1 MARALLLSCTSLF
14 GPHFLLRARLQWRI
28 VALMNSLRLS
38 EKKHF
43 IYARAHD
50 RGREIAGPSTSVG
63 MTILWHPPHV
73 HRETVQ
79 PSDRI
84 VIPTEVEG
92 PAVPLSRSWALGTKV
107 IFHPRFIPPWVGKAG
122 GQLRRNNLSA
132 REPMFGCPILRA
144 VGEGWDKQNV
154 RGKGL
159 GGRAVVSHPS
169 LRARRMGHPN
179 IGSGGREEKTEL

>member
-107 IFHPRFIPPWVGKAG
+107 IFHPRFIPPWVGKPVANSEETIYLRENQCSGAPSFALLAKG
-122 GQLRRNNLSA
+122 GISRMCGARVWGAEPSYPTLR
-132 REPMFGCPILRA
+132 
-144 VGEGWDKQNV
+144 
-154 RGKGL
+154 
-159 GGRAVVSHPS
+159 
-169 LRARRMGHPN
+169 
-179 IGSGGREEKTEL
+179 